1 MHTYNIFN
9 SLFFNYVSIVI
20 YVFVSLQKLTLAYG
34 TINRTVVTQNWII
47 SIKPYMVY
55 VSKKSESSFLV
66 YSSDNHNSTPDGTP
80 GSIQFI
86 NIQVIPIRSRIKW
99 FFVR

>member
-1 MHTYNIFN
+1 
-9 SLFFNYVSIVI
+9 
-20 YVFVSLQKLTLAYG
+20 
-34 TINRTVVTQNWII
+34 
-47 SIKPYMVY
+47 MVN

-86 NIQVIPIRSRIKW
+86 NIQVIPIRSQIKW
-99 FFVR
+99 FIVR

>member
-1 MHTYNIFN
+1 M
-9 SLFFNYVSIVI
+9 I
-20 YVFVSLQKLTLAYG
+20 YVFVSLQKLTLSYG

-47 SIKPYMVY
+47 SIKLYMVY

-66 YSSDNHNSTPDGTP
+66 FSSDIHNSTPDGTP
-80 GSIQFI
+80 DSIQFI